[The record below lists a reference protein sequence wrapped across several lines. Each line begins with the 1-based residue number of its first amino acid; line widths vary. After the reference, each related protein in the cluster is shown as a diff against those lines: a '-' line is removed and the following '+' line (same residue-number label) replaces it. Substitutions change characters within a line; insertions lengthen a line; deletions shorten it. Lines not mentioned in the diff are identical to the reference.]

1 MSVCGTQYVWWS
13 VCFVLFAVWADN
25 GIVPFQATLLCVC
38 VCVWVCVSVCACM
51 YVCMCVCV
59 CAFVHVCV
67 HVCLYV
73 YVCVCV
79 CVCVCVFVCVF
90 VCYIGT
96 CVYRQETDLHNDIPL
111 KLLMV

>member
-13 VCFVLFAVWADN
+13 VCFVLLAVWADN
-25 GIVPFQATLLCVC
+25 GIVPFQATLLCV
-38 VCVWVCVSVCACM
+38 WVCASVCACM

-79 CVCVCVFVCVF
+79 CVCVCVL
-90 VCYIGT
+90 
-96 CVYRQETDLHNDIPL
+96 YRYMCLQTGDRFT
-111 KLLMV
+111 

>member
-25 GIVPFQATLLCVC
+25 GIVPFQATLVC
-38 VCVWVCVSVCACM
+38 VCGCVQVCVRACICACVFVCVRLCM
-51 YVCMCVCV
+51 CVCMCVCM
-59 CAFVHVCV
+59 CMF
-67 HVCLYV
+67 
-73 YVCVCV
+73 VCV

-111 KLLMV
+111 KLLVV